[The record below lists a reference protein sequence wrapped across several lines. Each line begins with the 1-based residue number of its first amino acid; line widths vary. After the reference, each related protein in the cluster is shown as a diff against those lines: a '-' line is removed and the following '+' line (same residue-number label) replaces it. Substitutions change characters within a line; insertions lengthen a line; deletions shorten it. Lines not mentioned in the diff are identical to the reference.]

1 MERILTSTNPMMCE
15 IQCSPPE
22 NSVMEQLRAALRR
35 VQNDLDLVAKFPSG
49 SNQLVAHE
57 HVHKA
62 RVAKVST
69 NTVRMLE
76 TCTMCSNILR
86 QTLLCEAVRDVTN
99 RISDV
104 LLSGQ
109 THDFRGDGA
118 SAAFQLPTARVGQS
132 PRSEN
137 EIESTVLRKQL
148 ADTNVTLPAVT
159 CSLCSQIIPTVA
171 CIERSLCPEVALKAT
186 W

>member
-1 MERILTSTNPMMCE
+1 M
-15 IQCSPPE
+15 
-22 NSVMEQLRAALRR
+22 
-35 VQNDLDLVAKFPSG
+35 
-49 SNQLVAHE
+49 
-57 HVHKA
+57 
-62 RVAKVST
+62 
-69 NTVRMLE
+69 
-76 TCTMCSNILR
+76 
-86 QTLLCEAVRDVTN
+86 RDVTN

-109 THDFRGDGA
+109 THDFRGSDGA
-118 SAAFQLPTARVGQS
+118 SAAFQPPTARVGQS

-137 EIESTVLRKQL
+137 EIESAVLRKQL

-171 CIERSLCPEVALKAT
+171 CIERSLCPEEALKTT